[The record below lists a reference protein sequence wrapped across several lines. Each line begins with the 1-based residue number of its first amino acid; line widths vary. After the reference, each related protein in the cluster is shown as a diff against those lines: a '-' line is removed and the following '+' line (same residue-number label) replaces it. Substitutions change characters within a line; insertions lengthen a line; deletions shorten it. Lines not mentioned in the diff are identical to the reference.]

1 MNFHSTLSFHFVELC
16 QLFKIYFYLNHTS
29 QPKPVPATKSKIYP
43 QSNTPEFYRQAV
55 HMCIAWF
62 VNANLTNKRVTIV
75 PSLSLDKQGFTSG
88 ISRMCQWQSVGVRG
102 L

>member
-1 MNFHSTLSFHFVELC
+1 
-16 QLFKIYFYLNHTS
+16 LNHTS

-62 VNANLTNKRVTIV
+62 VNANLTNKRE
-75 PSLSLDKQGFTSG
+75 Q
-88 ISRMCQWQSVGVRG
+88 
-102 L
+102 